1 MTINEEQPLNGAEP
15 EAGHS
20 GPGAILRQAREG
32 RGWSQNEVARRLN
45 LRVAVIE
52 SIDSDHYKAGVA
64 MTFLRGYVKA
74 YARLVGVSEQ
84 QALVA
89 FDGMAGMEQ
98 LRSAGPAP
106 MQSFSK
112 KTRQQASDKW
122 LKRISWLVLLG
133 LLVSLVFWWWQN
145 SGAGYLVTEPASQP
159 GMSAEPAPAEVPP
172 LTVPDIA
179 APDAPEAEALMPEA
193 TQPVPDTLPEA
204 VPAGAPTSESAPAVE
219 AAPDATAVPAG
230 PVAAEAVS
238 EPAAEAA
245 PEPVADPG
253 LLVLGFS
260 ADCWIKVT
268 DAEGRVLSEGVKT
281 AADRLEL
288 KGTPPFRLVLGAP
301 QAARVEYLN
310 QAVDLTAFR
319 AGRVARL
326 TVPQS

>member
-1 MTINEEQPLNGAEP
+1 MTINEEQQQAGDEP
-15 EAGHS
+15 QTPTT
-20 GPGAILRQAREG
+20 GPGALLRQAREG

-52 SIDSDHYKAGVA
+52 SIDGDHYKAGVA

-84 QALVA
+84 QALAA

-133 LLVSLVFWWWQN
+133 LLASLVFWWWQN
-145 SGAGYLVTEPASQP
+145 SGSGYITREPELPESSLP
-159 GMSAEPAPAEVPP
+159 AEPAPA
-172 LTVPDIA
+172 VPD
-179 APDAPEAEALMPEA
+179 
-193 TQPVPDTLPEA
+193 
-204 VPAGAPTSESAPAVE
+204 
-219 AAPDATAVPAG
+219 TAVPA
-230 PVAAEAVS
+230 PDAAEVAAPAGEEQPAAVPAEVTAPDTAPADVTETAETVEASS
-238 EPAAEAA
+238 EPVQAEAAEAA
-245 PEPVADPG
+245 KPEPEPAPAADPG
-253 LLVLGFS
+253 LLVLNFT

-268 DAEGRVLSEGVKT
+268 DAQGRVLSEGVKT

-288 KGTPPFRLVLGAP
+288 RGTPPFRLVLGAP
-301 QAARVEYLN
+301 QAASVEYLN